1 MAKRSTIELK
11 KYVTMLAEAGVMKKP
26 TWLQAIEKFPPSD
39 QLGRRVGKKPRDIKF
54 EEDELV
60 ANYYRNNPA
69 ASLEPVDLGS
79 FDPPPARAF
88 AYRQLE
94 LMKTESLSRR
104 EASAKAK
111 SQALAEQNRRGD
123 TDARDARDA
132 SDTLEAPTGLNV
144 GQRLIEKIQEEE
156 TRHLDDA
163 MATYKASMRSK
174 LELSSDDSRR

>member
-94 LMKTESLSRR
+94 LMKTEGLSRR

-123 TDARDARDA
+123 TDA

>member
-1 MAKRSTIELK
+1 
-11 KYVTMLAEAGVMKKP
+11 
-26 TWLQAIEKFPPSD
+26 
-39 QLGRRVGKKPRDIKF
+39 
-54 EEDELV
+54 
-60 ANYYRNNPA
+60 
-69 ASLEPVDLGS
+69 
-79 FDPPPARAF
+79 
-88 AYRQLE
+88 
-94 LMKTESLSRR
+94 MKTEGLSRR

-123 TDARDARDA
+123 TDARDA